1 MRSPLRV
8 LAATCMLAFGAG
20 IIAFA
25 MTSNSAADRDFI
37 AYWAAGQQLTHHANP
52 YDLVEVLRI
61 EHAAGYAGDRPN
73 YVRYPPYALFLALP
87 LGFVS
92 ARTGAIL
99 WSLVLIAVLMGSVR
113 FLWIMQ
119 GRPADRLH
127 LISYVFPPAMA
138 CLFAGQV
145 GILLLFGAV
154 LFLYLLPQRPYLAGS
169 ALLLCLVKP
178 HLFLPLGV
186 VLLGWMVLRRAHKVA
201 IGLAIA
207 FCAALAA
214 AFILDPH
221 VWPDYAHLAKTAG
234 IENEFIPVLSTVIRM
249 ALDRHATWLQFIPAL
264 LGCLWALRYF
274 WARRKRWNWMEH
286 GPLLLLVSV
295 MVAPYAW
302 FTDETVLLP
311 AILFGLYRASDAGR
325 SLLPFACIA
334 GVALIEVVAGVPL
347 NSGFYLWTAP
357 AWLLWYLSV
366 PSERIAA
373 PSRPDA
379 STLVRGIAPVKLPDA
394 S

>member
-1 MRSPLRV
+1 
-8 LAATCMLAFGAG
+8 MLAFGAG
-20 IIAFA
+20 IITFA
-25 MTSNSAADRDFI
+25 MTSNSAANRDYI
-37 AYWAAGQQLTHHANP
+37 AYWAVGQQLAHHANP
-52 YDLVEVLRI
+52 YDKVEILRI
-61 EHAAGYAGDRPN
+61 ERAEGLTDDHLN
-73 YVRYPPYALFLALP
+73 EVRYPPYALFLVFP

-113 FLWIMQ
+113 LLWIMQ

-138 CLFAGQV
+138 CLLAGQV

-169 ALLLCLVKP
+169 ALLLCLTKP

-207 FCAALAA
+207 LCAALAA
-214 AFILDPH
+214 ASILDPH

-234 IENEFIPVLSTVIRM
+234 IENEFIPVLSTVLRM

-264 LGCLWALRYF
+264 LGCFWALHYF
-274 WARRKRWNWMEH
+274 WARRERWSWTEH
-286 GPLLLLVSV
+286 GLLLLLVSV

-325 SLLPFACIA
+325 SLLPFGCIA

-357 AWLLWYLSV
+357 AWLLWYLSL
-366 PSERIAA
+366 PSERIDVS
-373 PSRPDA
+373 SRPDSGPA
-379 STLVRGIAPVKLPDA
+379 SHGIASVEVV
-394 S
+394 